1 MKHTSIPPFYVG
13 QEVVALESW
22 GTKPYSIQKDLTY
35 KVSDVQKACCGWVIS
50 VGVPAKPNAPNYQTC
65 RQCGSKT
72 HIGQELFWAAYL
84 FAPITSTFQSIT
96 LEKVLEEET
105 KLIGVN

>member
-13 QEVVALESW
+13 QEVVCINPIGRLVKDKKYTVLGLFQCKVCKKWQIGFCDMDGDES
-22 GTKPYSIQKDLTY
+22 GMKCP
-35 KVSDVQKACCGWVIS
+35 CGWITS
-50 VGVPAKPNAPNYQTC
+50 TENAGPY
-65 RQCGSKT
+65 R
-72 HIGQELFWAAYL
+72 FAYAHR

>member
-13 QEVVALESW
+13 QEVVAVKDSKQ
-22 GTKPYSIQKDLTY
+22 GMPQKY
-35 KVSDVQKACCGWVIS
+35 KKGDVVQVAALKQSPQSGLWNFQF
-50 VGVPAKPNAPNYQTC
+50 K
-65 RQCGSKT
+65 
-72 HIGQELFWAAYL
+72 GQLNIKWWL
-84 FAPITSTFQSIT
+84 DCSRFAPITSTFQSIT

>member
-13 QEVVALESW
+13 QEVVAVRNQPDGDFKKGDTFKVTSCFFGCCSWEVTVGIYDTNFESICNICS
-22 GTKPYSIQKDLTY
+22 GGISFYGKHEAPYHAS
-35 KVSDVQKACCGWVIS
+35 A
-50 VGVPAKPNAPNYQTC
+50 
-65 RQCGSKT
+65 
-72 HIGQELFWAAYL
+72 
-84 FAPITSTFQSIT
+84 FAPITSTFQPIT